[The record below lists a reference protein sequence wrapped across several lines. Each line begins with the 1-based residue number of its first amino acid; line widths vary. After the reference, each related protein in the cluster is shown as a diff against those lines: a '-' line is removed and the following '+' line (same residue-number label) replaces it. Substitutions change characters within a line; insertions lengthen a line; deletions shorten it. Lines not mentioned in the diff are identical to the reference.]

1 MSCMIDLR
9 YAFTAS
15 ESVSTRKPSVTGMLQ
30 AISTQLRP
38 STWTQQ
44 MRQLPATDSSGMP
57 AEIGDVEA
65 VGERRLQ
72 DGLVALGLDR
82 LPVYEDLG
90 HSSVPLKRDR
100 LCSMKYSNS
109 SRNLF
114 RMPLV
119 A

>member
-1 MSCMIDLR
+1 
-9 YAFTAS
+9 
-15 ESVSTRKPSVTGMLQ
+15 MLQ

-38 STWTQQ
+38 STWTAQ
-44 MRQLPATDSSGMP
+44 MRQLPATDSSGCQQKYGMSKP
-57 AEIGDVEA
+57 WAT
-65 VGERRLQ
+65 RRLH
-72 DGLVALGLDR
+72 DGLVALGLNR
-82 LPVYEDLG
+82 LAVDEDLG
-90 HSSVPLKRDR
+90 HSSVPSKRER